1 MHKDMNYGSNF
12 KYIPGT
18 SILSGEGIEVLSDQ
32 YQHTFQIVH
41 IVLYVEPNK
50 SEFVLVEADMPK
62 NVYNIISIVDRGLD
76 QRIDLKH

>member
-12 KYIPGT
+12 KYIPRT

-32 YQHTFQIVH
+32 YQHTIQIVH

-62 NVYNIISIVDRGLD
+62 NAYNIISIADRGLD